1 MYPVV
6 IIEDEAPTRE
16 YLRLIVE
23 STEDFCVAADFG
35 DAESAMLWFDTEASC
50 DVLVVLS
57 DLQLPE
63 LSGIDFMQWLHQKRT
78 DVLCLVLSAY
88 DDADRVFKALKAGA
102 VGYIL
107 KGTDAGQLVHALR
120 DVIAGG
126 SPMSS
131 QIARR
136 VVTAFSDLPYEEPT
150 ACLSQR
156 EHEILTWLAKGFS
169 YQEIADKVF
178 LSVETVRTH
187 IRNMYKKL
195 QVRNK
200 MEALKKAR
208 MK

>member
-1 MYPVV
+1 MHPLV
-6 IIEDEAPTRE
+6 IIEDDAQTRS
-16 YLRLIVE
+16 YLRTLVE
-23 STEDFCVAADFG
+23 SSEHFCVTADFG
-35 DAESAMLWFDTEASC
+35 DAESAMAWFEAPESAEVC
-50 DVLVVLS
+50 IVLS
-57 DLQLPE
+57 DIQLPE
-63 LSGIDFMQWLHQKRT
+63 KSGIDFMFWLHQLRP

-88 DDADRVFKALKAGA
+88 DDADKVFKALKAGA

-107 KGTDAGQLVHALR
+107 KGTDAPLLIHALD
-120 DVIAGG
+120 DVMAGG

-136 VVTAFSDLPYEEPT
+136 VVNAFMDIPYEDPT

-156 EHEILTWLAKGFS
+156 EHEILGWLSKGFS

-200 MEALKKAR
+200 IAAIKKAR
-208 MK
+208 LD

>member
-6 IIEDEAPTRE
+6 IIEDETPTRD
-16 YLRLIVE
+16 YLRIIVE
-23 STEDFCVAADFG
+23 SEEHFRVAADFG
-35 DAESAMLWFDTEASC
+35 DAESAMAWFATEASEE
-50 DVLVVLS
+50 VVVVLS

-63 LSGIDFMQWLHQKRT
+63 KSGIDFMQWLHQQRPE
-78 DVLCLVLSAY
+78 VLCLVLSAY

-107 KGTDAGQLVHALR
+107 KGTDAGQLVRALQ
-120 DVIAGG
+120 DVIDGG

-136 VVTAFSDLPYEEPT
+136 VVSAFSDLPYEDPT

-156 EHEILTWLAKGFS
+156 ETEILSWLAKGFS